1 MQRSSLMYAPL
12 HYQVSEYDC
21 VPTALING
29 ISYLFHRS
37 EIPPMVIRHIFLYC
51 LDTVGQNSRFGI
63 GGTSRYAV
71 QLVGNWLNSYKV
83 KSFSVQTEFLEEN
96 KVDFDQNGP
105 IQNCLD
111 QGGVALCNML
121 LTKREEH
128 YVMVTQTD
136 SDWVY
141 CFDSYRRSHIRGMK
155 NNVAVLES
163 QDGRTPNLKIKR
175 EWFEQ
180 SQTNRFCLGPLNLRE
195 TLLIL
200 KR

>member
-1 MQRSSLMYAPL
+1 MYAPL

-37 EIPPMVIRHIFLYC
+37 EIPPMVIRHVFLYC
-51 LDTVGQNSRFGI
+51 LDTVGRNSRFGI

-83 KSFSVQTEFLEEN
+83 KSFSVQTEFLQEN
-96 KVDFDQNGP
+96 KVDFDGP
-105 IQNCLD
+105 IKDCLD

-128 YVMVTQTD
+128 YVMVTRID
-136 SDWVY
+136 SKWVY

-155 NNVAVLES
+155 KNVVVLES

-180 SQTNRFCLGPLNLRE
+180 NQRNRFCLGPVNLRE